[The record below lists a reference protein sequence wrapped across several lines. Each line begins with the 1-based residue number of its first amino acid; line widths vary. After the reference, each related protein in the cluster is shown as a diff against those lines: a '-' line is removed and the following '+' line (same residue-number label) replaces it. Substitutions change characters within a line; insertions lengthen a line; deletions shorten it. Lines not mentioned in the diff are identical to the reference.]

1 MMFRFHSSQ
10 FSKATR
16 GIAASIFI
24 VGMLFIGF
32 GVLILALPPL
42 FIALAAGVF
51 FLIGLSVI
59 GYSIK
64 LFFILKKMQQKPHD
78 PNDAYRNNVTIHRD
92 SRFEN

>member
-1 MMFRFHSSQ
+1 MRFSFHSNQ

-24 VGMLFIGF
+24 VGMLLIGF
-32 GVLILALPPL
+32 GVLIIALPEL
-42 FIALAAGVF
+42 FALLAGGIF
-51 FLIGLSVI
+51 FLIGFSVI

-78 PNDAYRNNVTIHRD
+78 PDDAYRNNVTVHRD
-92 SRFEN
+92 SNFEN